1 MRTVGVGA
9 KKPDTELSLL
19 EKKVGELEKEN
30 KQLKAELKKL
40 KKETKDEGQ
49 PEKE

>member
-9 KKPDTELSLL
+9 KKPGTELSTLTQ
-19 EKKVGELEKEN
+19 KVEDLEKEN

-40 KKETKDEGQ
+40 KKEAKAEEQ